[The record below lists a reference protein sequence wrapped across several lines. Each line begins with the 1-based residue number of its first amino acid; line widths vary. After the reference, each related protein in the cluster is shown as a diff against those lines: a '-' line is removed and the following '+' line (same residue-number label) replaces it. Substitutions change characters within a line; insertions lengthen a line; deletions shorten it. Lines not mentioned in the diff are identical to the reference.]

1 MNTPSSPLTT
11 SPPWI
16 GSALA
21 GLAAVLVSIGLGRFA
36 YTPLLPAL
44 IEAGW
49 FAETDAIY
57 LGAANLAGY
66 LAGAI
71 TARAIANAFGT
82 RRTLQLMMLSA
93 AISFAGCIF
102 PLAFLWYFVWRFIAG
117 AAGGALM
124 VLAASHILPGVP
136 PARRGLAGGIIF
148 TGVGLGITA
157 SGTLVPALIRIG
169 LAETWAALAILSLIA
184 TVATWRAWPA
194 DAPRPMAAS
203 TSKPTTAHAAFTPVL
218 LSLYA
223 VYGLCAVGLVAH
235 MVFLVDYVARGL
247 GQGIDAGAA
256 LWVAFGAGALFGPI
270 ATGRLADTVG
280 FKTALRLALAVQA
293 VAVALAVAGDATWFL
308 YASSILV
315 GAAVPGIVPLVV
327 GRAQQ
332 LSHGDS
338 TLQRAAWSYATVAFS
353 IGQAIAAYAFSYIFE
368 TTGRYDVLFQI
379 GAVAAL
385 TALIIDLLTPKG
397 THT

>member
-1 MNTPSSPLTT
+1 M
-11 SPPWI
+11 
-16 GSALA
+16 A

-184 TVATWRAWPA
+184 TVATWRARCVKTNHRACRLHAGFAEPVRGIWAVRGRPRRA
-194 DAPRPMAAS
+194 HGILGRLCGTGPRPR
-203 TSKPTTAHAAFTPVL
+203 
-218 LSLYA
+218 
-223 VYGLCAVGLVAH
+223 
-235 MVFLVDYVARGL
+235 D
-247 GQGIDAGAA
+247 
-256 LWVAFGAGALFGPI
+256 
-270 ATGRLADTVG
+270 
-280 FKTALRLALAVQA
+280 
-293 VAVALAVAGDATWFL
+293 
-308 YASSILV
+308 
-315 GAAVPGIVPLVV
+315 
-327 GRAQQ
+327 
-332 LSHGDS
+332 
-338 TLQRAAWSYATVAFS
+338 
-353 IGQAIAAYAFSYIFE
+353 
-368 TTGRYDVLFQI
+368 
-379 GAVAAL
+379 
-385 TALIIDLLTPKG
+385 
-397 THT
+397 